1 MKFKYSYILLLVFLS
16 VAAHAE
22 TSSLS
27 EEDILFEKVYN
38 EPGNIKLN
46 FELARLQIKVGNI
59 KGAAATLERILARFE
74 NETTAQLLLARINR
88 QLGNPTEANRLYQA
102 IINNTN
108 APETNIN
115 QARQELASA
124 KKPEDLW
131 SFSGYVSMGGG
142 LKSNARG
149 VSDHNQVLLQDV
161 IYQTT
166 TNSKSEKY
174 RIASASFNAVRKLD
188 PESNNNFIANLTV
201 TDRTYD
207 FYSEGK
213 TTSYNASLALD
224 LQTLGG
230 FNTYTVNAGQ
240 LFVASQPYI
249 DYYGASIN
257 HRHILEPNLMINVGG
272 SATRQEFQDYP
283 GIDQNQDKSNWTI
296 SENIG
301 LTKSFERVRLDASII
316 NSDIL
321 AKQDWYGY
329 HSMQAN
335 FAVTTNYLLG
345 LTSINKSVT
354 KNLYDAADT
363 YVSNS
368 IRRDLINT
376 YGARWSIGLESWNT
390 PRNNEITA
398 NIDYKHNTYF
408 SNLQNYQ
415 RTNDE
420 DISISLSKNF

>member
-1 MKFKYSYILLLVFLS
+1 M
-16 VAAHAE
+16 
-22 TSSLS
+22 
-27 EEDILFEKVYN
+27 
-38 EPGNIKLN
+38 
-46 FELARLQIKVGNI
+46 
-59 KGAAATLERILARFE
+59 
-74 NETTAQLLLARINR
+74 
-88 QLGNPTEANRLYQA
+88 
-102 IINNTN
+102 
-108 APETNIN
+108 
-115 QARQELASA
+115 
-124 KKPEDLW
+124 
-131 SFSGYVSMGGG
+131 
-142 LKSNARG
+142 
-149 VSDHNQVLLQDV
+149 SDHNQVLLQDV

-166 TNSKSEKY
+166 TNNKSEKY
-174 RIASASFNAVRKLD
+174 RIATASFNAVRKLD

-213 TTSYNASLALD
+213 TTSYNASFALD

-230 FNTYTVNAGQ
+230 FNTYTLNAGQ

-257 HRHILEPNLMINVGG
+257 HRHILAPNLMINVGG

-301 LTKSFERVRLDASII
+301 LTKSFERVRLDASMI

-354 KNLYDAADT
+354 KNLYDAADA
-363 YVSNS
+363 YVSSS

>member
-1 MKFKYSYILLLVFLS
+1 
-16 VAAHAE
+16 
-22 TSSLS
+22 
-27 EEDILFEKVYN
+27 
-38 EPGNIKLN
+38 
-46 FELARLQIKVGNI
+46 
-59 KGAAATLERILARFE
+59 
-74 NETTAQLLLARINR
+74 
-88 QLGNPTEANRLYQA
+88 
-102 IINNTN
+102 
-108 APETNIN
+108 
-115 QARQELASA
+115 
-124 KKPEDLW
+124 
-131 SFSGYVSMGGG
+131 
-142 LKSNARG
+142 
-149 VSDHNQVLLQDV
+149 
-161 IYQTT
+161 
-166 TNSKSEKY
+166 
-174 RIASASFNAVRKLD
+174 
-188 PESNNNFIANLTV
+188 
-201 TDRTYD
+201 
-207 FYSEGK
+207 
-213 TTSYNASLALD
+213 
-224 LQTLGG
+224 
-230 FNTYTVNAGQ
+230 
-240 LFVASQPYI
+240 
-249 DYYGASIN
+249 
-257 HRHILEPNLMINVGG
+257 MINVGG

-301 LTKSFERVRLDASII
+301 LTKSFERVRFDASLI

-420 DISISLSKNF
+420 DISISLSKN

>member
-1 MKFKYSYILLLVFLS
+1 MKFRYSYILLLVFLS

-38 EPGNIKLN
+38 DPGNIKLN
-46 FELARLQIKVGNI
+46 FELARLQLKVGNI

-124 KKPEDLW
+124 KTPEDLW

-142 LKSNARG
+142 LKSDARG

-166 TNSKSEKY
+166 TNNKSEKY
-174 RIASASFNAVRKLD
+174 RIATASFNAVRKLD

-213 TTSYNASLALD
+213 TTQS
-224 LQTLGG
+224 
-230 FNTYTVNAGQ
+230 
-240 LFVASQPYI
+240 
-249 DYYGASIN
+249 
-257 HRHILEPNLMINVGG
+257 
-272 SATRQEFQDYP
+272 
-283 GIDQNQDKSNWTI
+283 
-296 SENIG
+296 
-301 LTKSFERVRLDASII
+301 
-316 NSDIL
+316 
-321 AKQDWYGY
+321 
-329 HSMQAN
+329 
-335 FAVTTNYLLG
+335 
-345 LTSINKSVT
+345 
-354 KNLYDAADT
+354 
-363 YVSNS
+363 
-368 IRRDLINT
+368 
-376 YGARWSIGLESWNT
+376 
-390 PRNNEITA
+390 
-398 NIDYKHNTYF
+398 
-408 SNLQNYQ
+408 
-415 RTNDE
+415 
-420 DISISLSKNF
+420 

>member
-1 MKFKYSYILLLVFLS
+1 LKFKYSYILLLVFLS
-16 VAAHAE
+16 AAAHAE

-38 EPGNIKLN
+38 DPGNIKLN
-46 FELARLQIKVGNI
+46 FELARLQLKVGNI

-124 KKPEDLW
+124 KSPEDLW

-142 LKSNARG
+142 LKSDARG

-174 RIASASFNAVRKLD
+174 RLATASFNAVRKLD
-188 PESNNNFIANLTV
+188 PESNNNLIANLTV

-207 FYSEGK
+207 FYPEGK

-257 HRHILEPNLMINVGG
+257 HRHILAPNLIINVGG

-301 LTKSFERVRLDASII
+301 LTKSFERVRLDATLI

-321 AKQDWYGY
+321 ANQDWYGY

-354 KNLYDAADT
+354 RNLYDAADT

-376 YGARWSIGLESWNT
+376 YGARWSIGLESWDT

-398 NIDYKHNTYF
+398 SVDYKHNTYF
-408 SNLQNYQ
+408 SNIQNYQ